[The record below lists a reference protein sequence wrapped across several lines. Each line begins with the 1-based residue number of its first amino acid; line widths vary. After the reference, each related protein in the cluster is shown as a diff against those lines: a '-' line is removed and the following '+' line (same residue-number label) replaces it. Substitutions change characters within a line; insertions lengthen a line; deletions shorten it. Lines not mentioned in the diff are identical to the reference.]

1 MALLY
6 FDTSALVKRYYEE
19 PGTERVDE
27 LIDSDDDVV
36 ISSLAI
42 IETVSAFR
50 RKYNRDE
57 LPRDRMNGLLSEF
70 FEEALEDFVIVPVE
84 ESIVSFSFDLVL
96 EDDLRTLDSL
106 QLAAAL
112 SLDTDSRGVRFI
124 TADGQLKA
132 VAERRNLPASN
143 PVA

>member
-1 MALLY
+1 VALLF
-6 FDTSALVKRYYEE
+6 FDTSALVKRYYQEA
-19 PGTERVDE
+19 GTERVDE
-27 LIDSDDDVV
+27 LIDGDDDVV

-57 LPRDRMNGLLSEF
+57 LSRDRMNGLLSEF
-70 FEEALEDFVIVPVE
+70 FEEALANFVVVPVA
-84 ESIVSFSFDLVL
+84 ESIVSFSFELVL

-124 TADGQLKA
+124 TADGRLKA
-132 VAERRNLPASN
+132 VAERRDLRASN
-143 PVA
+143 PAT

>member
-1 MALLY
+1 M
-6 FDTSALVKRYYEE
+6 
-19 PGTERVDE
+19 
-27 LIDSDDDVV
+27 V

-57 LPRDRMNGLLSEF
+57 LTSDRMDGLLSEF
-70 FEEALEDFVIVPVE
+70 FEEAIADFVIVPVE

-96 EDDLRTLDSL
+96 ADDRRTLDSV

-112 SLDTDSRGVRFI
+112 SLDTDSRALQFI
-124 TADGQLKA
+124 TADGRLKA
-132 VAERRNLPASN
+132 VAERRDLRASN
-143 PVA
+143 PTA